1 MVMHKFAFILGVG
14 IFLAGCTQVQIASH
28 IWKKSTGLGGP
39 PCAQGQKGEP
49 KIGNPYTVN
58 GITYR
63 PLKSSAGYKN
73 KGIASWY
80 GSDFHGRTTA
90 NGECYD
96 MYALT
101 AAHPTLPLPTTV
113 RVTNLEN
120 NRSVILRVND
130 RGPFARGR
138 EIDLSYR
145 AALELGMVN
154 QGTAPVLVEAIGG
167 HFHGRQSTQYVQAAS
182 TSVTQPYQPKPST
195 QRMQYTQPRAET
207 NNIPPPPEP
216 STVPE
221 SSPMLLHEVDIFV
234 QVGAYSNK
242 LNAER
247 QRLLLSE
254 LEPSAIVWIDETDS
268 RQLHRVRSGPYS
280 STQIADQVL
289 AKLVRSGFNTAVLVI
304 QDK

>member
-1 MVMHKFAFILGVG
+1 MLLRKLITILFIAIL
-14 IFLAGCTQVQIASH
+14 LSGCTQVQVASH
-28 IWKKSTGLGGP
+28 IWKKTAGVGGP
-39 PCAQGQKGEP
+39 PCAQGKKGTP
-49 KIGNPYTVN
+49 KTGKPYTVN

-63 PLKSSAGYKN
+63 PLKSSKGYKN

-120 NRSVILRVND
+120 NRSVILRIND

-145 AALELGMVN
+145 AALDLGMVN

-167 HFHGRQSTQYVQAAS
+167 HFHGNKSNQYAHRAPVS
-182 TSVTQPYQPKPST
+182 KSYQPLPNT
-195 QRMQYTQPRAET
+195 QRIEYRQPKVES
-207 NNIPPPPEP
+207 NNIPPPPEH
-216 STVPE
+216 SSVPE
-221 SSPMLLHEVDIFV
+221 SSPALLHEVDIFV
-234 QVGAYSNK
+234 QVGAFANK

-254 LEPSAIVWIDETDS
+254 LEPTAKVWVDKSDP

-280 STQIADQVL
+280 TTQIADQVL